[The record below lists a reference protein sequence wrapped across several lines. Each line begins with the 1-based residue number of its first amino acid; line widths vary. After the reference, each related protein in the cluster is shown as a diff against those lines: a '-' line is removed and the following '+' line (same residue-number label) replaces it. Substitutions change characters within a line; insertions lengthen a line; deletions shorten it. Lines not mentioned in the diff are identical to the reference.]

1 MSDAAPTPPHSA
13 LRRFLSD
20 RGAAARPGRIWLA
33 LIVLLAVLL
42 ALQRLAGG
50 GIFAAAEGM
59 ALDLRF
65 KLRGPLPAPADIVL
79 IAIDDRSIA
88 SLGRFPPSRA
98 ALAAMVDRLREAE
111 ARVIALDLL
120 LADPEQPGE
129 TLSAGDQALVD
140 AAGRAGNVVLGAAGM
155 FDGAT
160 GRRPDAAAAAARA
173 AVPAQ
178 KLAGDRAAL
187 LAQLPDAPDFLPPF
201 AALARTST
209 LGHVNVPVASGGA
222 LRRLPLALRVDS
234 HVVPG
239 FALVVAQRHAGHAA
253 TDLLLDADGVVLGD
267 GRRIVTD
274 AGLVM
279 ALNYYGGHG
288 HIETI
293 SAIDL
298 LQGRV
303 PAEKIAGRIAMIGAA
318 ALGVGDSFATPF
330 GAELPGVEAL
340 ATAVGNILQGSE
352 LIRDDRTLVLD
363 LLLIGL
369 LCYAGYIGAAT
380 HSLSFAAG
388 LTPLVWVAWLVG
400 LQQSFEARLWL
411 DAVAP
416 TVALLGAGLLA
427 LAGRTQAQRRL
438 SRLLARER
446 ANLAQYQSPIIA
458 ETLAQ
463 AAQPEFDGRPQQA
476 GILFV
481 DIAGFT
487 GRAERIGPQATVAF
501 LRQFHARLEKVVLA
515 HGGLIEHFMGDG
527 AMVIFGVPRRQD
539 DDPCRTLACA
549 HALLRDAED
558 WDRVLLETGHEPVRI
573 GVGVHFGPVVMAT
586 LGGERQRH
594 LTAAGDTVNVAS
606 RLQGLTRTLGAQLAA
621 SDEIVQAVR
630 ALDRTDLVAALWP
643 LPPQQIRG
651 RDAPM
656 LVWVHGTLQV
666 SAAGDAG

>member
-1 MSDAAPTPPHSA
+1 MSDPTPTRQRSA
-13 LRRFLSD
+13 LGRFLSD
-20 RGAAARPGRIWLA
+20 RGAVARPGRIWLA
-33 LIVLLAVLL
+33 LIVLLAALL

-50 GIFAAAEGM
+50 NVFAAAEGM

-98 ALAAMVDRLREAE
+98 ALAALVDRLHAAG

-120 LADPEQPGE
+120 LADPEQPGD

-140 AAGRAGNVVLGAAGM
+140 AASRAGIVVLGAAGV
-155 FDGAT
+155 FDGAAPRLPQAET
-160 GRRPDAAAAAARA
+160 AAARA
-173 AVPAQ
+173 ALPAQ
-178 KLAGDRAAL
+178 RLIGDRAAL
-187 LAQLPDAPDFLPPF
+187 LAQLPDASDFLPPF
-201 AALARTST
+201 AALARTSA

-222 LRRLPLALRVDS
+222 LRRLPLALQVGR

-239 FALVVAQRHAGHAA
+239 FALVVAQRQAGHGGAE
-253 TDLLLDADGVVLGD
+253 LLLDADGVVLGD
-267 GRRIVTD
+267 GRRVVTD

-298 LQGRV
+298 LEGRV
-303 PAEKIAGRIAMIGAA
+303 PAARIGGRIAMIGAA
-318 ALGVGDSFATPF
+318 ALGVGDSFAAPF
-330 GAELPGVEAL
+330 SAELPGVEAL

-352 LIRDDRTLVLD
+352 LIRDDRTLLLD

-369 LCYAGYIGAAT
+369 LCYAGYVGAAT
-380 HSLSFAAG
+380 RSLSVAAG
-388 LTPLVWVAWLVG
+388 LTLAIWAAWLVG

-411 DAVAP
+411 DAAAP

-463 AAQPEFDGRPQQA
+463 AAQPDFDGRPQQA

-487 GRAERIGPQATVAF
+487 GRSERIGPQATVEF

-527 AMVIFGVPRRQD
+527 AMVIFGVPRPQPD
-539 DDPCRTLACA
+539 DAARTLACA
-549 HALLRDAED
+549 HALLADADD
-558 WDRVLLETGHEPVRI
+558 WDRALLAAGDEPVRI
-573 GVGVHFGPVVMAT
+573 GVGVHFGPVVLAT

-606 RLQGLTRTLGAQLAA
+606 RLQGLTRTLGVRLAA
-621 SDEIVQAVR
+621 SDEMVRTVR
-630 ALDRTDLVAALWP
+630 AQDRAELVAGMTP
-643 LPPQQIRG
+643 LPAQPIRG

-656 LVWVHGTLQV
+656 VVWVCGVLNVGET
-666 SAAGDAG
+666 A